1 MTIQEKIDFCENIE
15 KELRGIISAVTKS
28 GKATK
33 CKISVE
39 AGIHPA
45 IINKFMRAESGISTV
60 SIQKIAK
67 GIKKSLK

>member
-1 MTIQEKIDFCENIE
+1 MTIQEKINFCANIE
-15 KELRGIISAVTKS
+15 KELRAILSTVTKS
-28 GKATK
+28 GEVTK

-45 IINKFMRAESGISTV
+45 IINKFMRAESGVSTA

-67 GIKKSLK
+67 GIKNILK

>member
-1 MTIQEKIDFCENIE
+1 MTNEEKINFCANIE
-15 KELRGIISAVTKS
+15 KELRAILLTITKS
-28 GKATK
+28 GEVTK

-45 IINKFMRAESGISTV
+45 IINKFMRAESGISTA